1 MRSRGISCLV
11 WGAFFLTSL
20 IVETEPS
27 AAANCVLFVRTETG
41 VALYGA
47 AGGWWDEAEGRYLR
61 GHLPAPGAIIVFRR
75 TGHMPSGHVAIVTKV
90 VSASEILVDHANW
103 PRGTVSRG
111 MSVSDT
117 STNHDWTQVAVM
129 DLRFGKYGRDNPVS
143 GFIYPGSS
151 PRGIVETHAGRS
163 FGSSL
168 ANRDVHARSSSHSG
182 FIHLAADTEY
192 LDAAPIMTPRYRTA
206 RRVRTVSPAH
216 TRRGRTRF
224 PAD

>member
-1 MRSRGISCLV
+1 MRSRGISCLF

-20 IVETEPS
+20 IVETAPS
-27 AAANCVLFVRTETG
+27 AAANCVFFVRTETG

-129 DLRFGKYGRDNPVS
+129 DLRSGKYGRDNPVS

-151 PRGIVETHAGRS
+151 PRGIVETHAGRL

-168 ANRDVHARSSSHSG
+168 AYRDVPAGLSYSRL
-182 FIHLAADTEY
+182 IHLAAGTGY
-192 LDAAPIMTPRYRTA
+192 LDDAPIMTPRHRTA
-206 RRVRTVSPAH
+206 RRVRTVSLPH
-216 TRRGRTRF
+216 TRRGRPRF
-224 PAD
+224 SAD